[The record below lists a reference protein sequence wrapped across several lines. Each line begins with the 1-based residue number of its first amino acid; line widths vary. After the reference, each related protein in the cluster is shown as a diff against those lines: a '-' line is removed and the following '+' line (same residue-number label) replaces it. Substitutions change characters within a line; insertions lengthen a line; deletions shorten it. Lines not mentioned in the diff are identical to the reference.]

1 MCLQLEEHAALLCL
15 KAASRRRQIWQS
27 LQSSLLLH
35 VLPPPPGTAQGFL
48 QLLHSLDTRIQP
60 LLCCVAEAN
69 TAPDG
74 SPRCCQLVFDMQSW
88 QPLPWL
94 FEDRGPE
101 VPRRFAAQHCR
112 CASGG
117 GCGICVLVWLLR
129 SPFSERASSLAPG
142 AGLLT
147 AGV

>member
-1 MCLQLEEHAALLCL
+1 MCL

-27 LQSSLLLH
+27 LQSRLLLH
-35 VLPPPPGTAQGFL
+35 VLLPSPPGTAQGFL

-117 GCGICVLVWLLR
+117 AAASVSLCG
-129 SPFSERASSLAPG
+129 FSEALLVKGRLA
-142 AGLLT
+142 LRL
-147 AGV
+147 VQVC